1 MTRLHRWIGWTT
13 FVLFLATGQYMRR
26 VAVVAEAGD
35 AVRYLYRANHI
46 YLLLVALVHLALG
59 TYLLPAILS
68 GRRRAQWTGST
79 LLTIGT
85 VLLAVAFALE
95 PRQGLPERPL
105 TRFGIITFAVGLAVH
120 VIAGRKLAVDRKAG
134 DA

>member
-1 MTRLHRWIGWTT
+1 MNSLHRWIGWTT

-26 VAVVAEAGD
+26 VAGVEGAGD

-46 YLLLVALVHLALG
+46 YLLFVALVHLALG
-59 TYLLPAILS
+59 TYLAEAVLS
-68 GRRRAQWTGST
+68 GRRRAQRAGST

-85 VLLAVAFALE
+85 LLLAWAFAVE
-95 PRQGLPERPL
+95 PPQATPQRPI
-105 TRFGIITFAVGLAVH
+105 TRYGIFTFAAGMAVH
-120 VIAGRKLAVDRKAG
+120 VIAGRKLSVDRKAG